1 MDRQQGETAGNE
13 PRPREA
19 TGGVDQ
25 RRAIGGGVALLV
37 AVLGFTAVQAVVEG
51 AVLPDEWVLVA
62 LPAFGLVGVVGFV
75 LLVSAVVRG

>member
-1 MDRQQGETAGNE
+1 MDRQQGEAAGSD

-25 RRAIGGGVALLV
+25 RRAVGGGVALLV
-37 AVLGFTAVQAVVEG
+37 AVLGFTAVQAFVEG
-51 AVLPDEWVLVA
+51 AVLSDEWVLVS
-62 LPAFGLVGVVGFV
+62 LPAFGVVGVVGFV

>member
-1 MDRQQGETAGNE
+1 MDRQQGETTGNE

-51 AVLPDEWVLVA
+51 AVLPDEWVLVT
-62 LPAFGLVGVVGFV
+62 LPVFGLVGVVGFV
-75 LLVSAVVRG
+75 LLVSAVLRG